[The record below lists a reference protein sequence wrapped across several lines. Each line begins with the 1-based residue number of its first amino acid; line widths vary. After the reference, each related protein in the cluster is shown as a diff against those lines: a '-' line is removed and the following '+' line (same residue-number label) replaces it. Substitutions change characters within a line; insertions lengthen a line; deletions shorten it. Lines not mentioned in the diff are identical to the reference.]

1 MANGNH
7 INASGY
13 NGQYHGSPFI
23 PAITDL
29 ARTRI
34 IATYE
39 ECGLLPQLA
48 QTDYEG
54 DLACADSAMFMME
67 PTIVVEPEFPQDNE
81 EPRIIQPHFEYG
93 EVRICQYGDFQIKIS
108 ERDIHNMCSN
118 FSRWEQMV
126 KKALD
131 RSILFGENGIEP
143 YVLQKTIAQVS
154 HEHSGNNAGRNR
166 NIDLGSNSSP
176 YLLSSGG
183 EFDVKKV
190 RKLWQNISQVAME
203 ANWNCNMVESVAVV
217 SPRVFQSI
225 VAAHGDLNTCCGNNN
240 VMYTGAYEL
249 PMYGF
254 KVMVSNQLPTVMVGG
269 QLQEYILVLDKSQLA
284 FAHDMIQYKWWEGK
298 FDRFLV
304 GQWKYDSH
312 LFNKKGAILATV
324 AL

>member
-1 MANGNH
+1 MANN

-13 NGQYHGSPFI
+13 NNQFAGSPFN

-48 QTDYEG
+48 QTDYEN
-54 DLACADSAMFMME
+54 DLACSDSAMFMME
-67 PTIVVEPEFPQDNE
+67 PTIVVEAESPQNNE

-118 FSRWEQMV
+118 FAQWERMV

-131 RSILFGENGIEP
+131 RSILFGANGIEP
-143 YVLQKTIAQVS
+143 YVLQKTIAQIS
-154 HEHSGNNAGRNR
+154 REHSGRTAGRNQ
-166 NIDLGSNSSP
+166 NVDLGDNTTPFS
-176 YLLSSGG
+176 LTTAGDI
-183 EFDVKKV
+183 DVKKV
-190 RKLWQNISQVAME
+190 KKLWQNISQVAME
-203 ANWNCNMVESVAVV
+203 SNWNCNMVDAVAVV
-217 SPRVFQSI
+217 SPRVFQTLI
-225 VAAHGDLNTCCGNNN
+225 EAHGNLNTCCGENNIL
-240 VMYTGAYEL
+240 YTGAYEL

-254 KVMVSNQLPTVMVGG
+254 KVMVSNQLPTVVVGG
-269 QLQEYILVLDKSQLA
+269 QLQEYVLVLDKSQLA

-298 FDRFLV
+298 FDRFLI

-312 LFNKKGAILATV
+312 LFNKKGGILATV

>member
-1 MANGNH
+1 MAQP

-13 NGQYHGSPFI
+13 NSQFAGSPFI

-39 ECGLLPQLA
+39 ECGLLPQIA
-48 QTDYEG
+48 QTDYQN
-54 DLACADSAMFMME
+54 DLSCSDSAMFMME
-67 PTIVVEPEFPQDNE
+67 PTIVVEPDQPQNNE
-81 EPRIIQPHFEYG
+81 EPRLIQPHFEYG
-93 EVRICQYGDFQIKIS
+93 EVRICQYGSFQIKMS
-108 ERDIHNMCSN
+108 EVDIHNMCSN
-118 FSRWEQMV
+118 FSVWERMV

-154 HEHSGNNAGRNR
+154 REHSGNNAGRNR
-166 NIDLGSNSSP
+166 NVDLGSNSKP
-176 YLLSSGG
+176 FLLSDTDGSI
-183 EFDVKKV
+183 DVKKV
-190 RKLWQNISQVAME
+190 KKLWQNISQVAME
-203 ANWNCNMVESVAVV
+203 SNWNCNMVETVSIV
-217 SPRVFQSI
+217 SPRIFQTL
-225 VAAHGDLNTCCGNNN
+225 VEAHGNLNTCCGNNN
-240 VMYTGAYEL
+240 IMYTGAYEL

-254 KVMVSNQLPTVMVGG
+254 KVMVSNQLPHVFVNG
-269 QLQEYILVLDKSQLA
+269 QMQEYILTLDKSQLA
-284 FAHDMIQYKWWEGK
+284 FAHDMIQYKWWEDK

-312 LFNKKGAILATV
+312 LFNKKGAMLSTV